1 MHALQVAAD
10 GFRAKWH
17 RAIDQRADP
26 DGASSL
32 DIETEA
38 GRNFNRRLD
47 VSALE
52 AADEVRLIGNQ
63 RFLDEIGRSPEL
75 LQISA
80 ALGTLILIQYRE
92 RKIIDVGRNP
102 NPEHHPQRRVSQQAD

>member
-63 RFLDEIGRSPEL
+63 RFLDKICRSPEL

-92 RKIIDVGRNP
+92 RNIVDFGRDTKP
-102 NPEHHPQRRVSQQAD
+102 NNQHHKRCS